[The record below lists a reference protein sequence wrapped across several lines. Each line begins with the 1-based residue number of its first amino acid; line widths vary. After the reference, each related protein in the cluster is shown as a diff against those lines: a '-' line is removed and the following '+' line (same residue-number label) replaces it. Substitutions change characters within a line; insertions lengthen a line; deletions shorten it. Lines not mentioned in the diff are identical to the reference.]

1 MLMIVLFQQGQIYI
15 SLRNG
20 TLNTRKIERM
30 NLKNRYIMSTK
41 DVKDT
46 IDIINEHIDLA
57 NIARFAD

>member
-1 MLMIVLFQQGQIYI
+1 
-15 SLRNG
+15 
-20 TLNTRKIERM
+20 M